1 MFLELSTSVDI
12 PLTVSDS
19 LSISEPNAKS
29 TSVDIF
35 FIVSTHSVHMII
47 IVSMQ
52 VDIPLTVSTFSTIVA
67 SSNLP

>member
-1 MFLELSTSVDI
+1 MLGI
-12 PLTVSDS
+12 IY
-19 LSISEPNAKS
+19 ISRHFAYSFSFIQIKKIREKS

-47 IVSMQ
+47 IISTQ
-52 VDIPLTVSTFSTIVA
+52 VDIPLTVSTFSIIVA